1 MGTRRITQGGNMSV
15 RGEVEWITESI
26 VDLVGAT
33 ENHERRIRDW
43 LDGLVYNVR
52 NETRREI
59 LNMVETDM
67 KASVAS
73 VEAIRWVS

>member
-1 MGTRRITQGGNMSV
+1 MSV